1 MSNALEVLKRIVR
14 EEYKNIKDGVNI
26 HPSGFRDYTPE
37 EDSDFDEPHSTERM
51 ESIKEDILSENPAA
65 SAAAAMVMMQMQ
77 NPDTGKSIQAITP
90 LKNKDHKLHGKAKGI
105 FKRLKDKFSKK
116 KEPVDKAAQYRALV
130 QKQKDDYNRESV
142 KLTKTRIKEI
152 IREEIQTV
160 LTEGT
165 RWNVGIEAPNGK
177 IASTY
182 GHYDGYPE
190 HAGKMLKRY
199 YSNTGKVKQ
208 LLKLGKQG
216 ISIIDKSIKGG
227 DDHSFAKPKKGETIF
242 YGRDRGEKDN
252 HSNIS
257 KNREELLK
265 GRNRWS
271 GGTEFMYIWSVKDK
285 KWYYKARYTNPQDWT
300 ELK

>member
-14 EEYKNIKDGVNI
+14 EEYQDIKDGVNI
-26 HPSGFRDYTPE
+26 HPSGFRDYTKE
-37 EDSDFDEPHSTERM
+37 KNSDFDEPHSTERM

-116 KEPVDKAAQYRALV
+116 KEPVDKVAQYRALV

-152 IREEIQTV
+152 IKEEVLSV

-165 RWNVGIEAPNGK
+165 RWLVGIEAPSGK

-182 GHYDGYPE
+182 GHWDGYPK
-190 HAGKMLKRY
+190 HAGKMLKKY
-199 YSNTGKVKQ
+199 YNNPAKVKQ
-208 LLKLGKQG
+208 LLKLGKNG
-216 ISIIDKSIKGG
+216 ISSIDKSMKGG
-227 DDHSFAKPKKGETIF
+227 KDHTFENPKKGETVF
-242 YGRDRGEKDN
+242 YGRDRGEKDRYGAMWASRDKVKFN
-252 HSNIS
+252 SG
-257 KNREELLK
+257 EE
-265 GRNRWS
+265 
-271 GGTEFMYIWSVKDK
+271 FAYIWSVKDK

>member
-14 EEYKNIKDGVNI
+14 EEYQDIKDGVNI
-26 HPSGFRDYTPE
+26 HPSGFRDYTKE
-37 EDSDFDEPHSTERM
+37 KNSDFDEPHSTERM

-105 FKRLKDKFSKK
+105 FKRLKDKFKK
-116 KEPVDKAAQYRALV
+116 KKDKPVDKVAQYRALT
-130 QKQKDDYNRESV
+130 QKNQSDYQRESANDECCNNCKEGKTCCSV
-142 KLTKTRIKEI
+142 TEEKTMKITKAKIREIIKEEI
-152 IREEIQTV
+152 ITV

-165 RWNVGIEAPNGK
+165 RWNVGIEAPSGK
-177 IASTY
+177 IATTY

-208 LLKLGKQG
+208 LMKLGKQG
-216 ISIIDKSIKGG
+216 ISTIDKSIKGG
-227 DDHSFAKPKKGETIF
+227 DDHSFAKPKKGETVF
-242 YGRDRGEKDN
+242 YGRDRGDKSRFGAMWASRDKVKFKPVDEKK
-252 HSNIS
+252 I
-257 KNREELLK
+257 KFK
-265 GRNRWS
+265 
-271 GGTEFMYIWSVKDK
+271 
-285 KWYYKARYTNPQDWT
+285 
-300 ELK
+300 

>member
-116 KEPVDKAAQYRALV
+116 KEPVDKVAQYRALV

-160 LTEGT
+160 LIEGT

-216 ISIIDKSIKGG
+216 ISTIDKSIKGG

-271 GGTEFMYIWSVKDK
+271 GGTEFMYIWSTKDK
-285 KWYYKARYTNPQDWT
+285 KWYYVSRYSNPQEWT
-300 ELK
+300 VLK

>member
-14 EEYKNIKDGVNI
+14 EEYQDIKDGVNI
-26 HPSGFRDYTPE
+26 HPSGFRDYTKE
-37 EDSDFDEPHSTERM
+37 KNSDFDEPHSTERM

-116 KEPVDKAAQYRALV
+116 KEPVDKVAQYRALV

-152 IREEIQTV
+152 IKEEVLSV

-165 RWNVGIEAPNGK
+165 RWLVGIEAPSGK

-182 GHYDGYPE
+182 GHWDGYPK
-190 HAGKMLKRY
+190 HAGKMLKKY
-199 YSNTGKVKQ
+199 YNNPAKVKQ
-208 LLKLGKQG
+208 LLKLGKNG
-216 ISIIDKSIKGG
+216 ISSIDKSMKGG
-227 DDHSFAKPKKGETIF
+227 KDHTFENPKKGETVF
-242 YGRDRGEKDN
+242 YGRDRGETDRYGA
-252 HSNIS
+252 IWG
-257 KNREELLK
+257 NRDKLKFNSGEE
-265 GRNRWS
+265 
-271 GGTEFMYIWSVKDK
+271 FAYIWSVKDK
-285 KWYYKARYTNPQDWT
+285 KWYYKSRYSNPKDWT

>member
-116 KEPVDKAAQYRALV
+116 KEPVDKVAQYRALV

-160 LTEGT
+160 VTEGT
-165 RWNVGIEAPNGK
+165 RWLVGIEAPSGK

-182 GHYDGYPE
+182 GHWDGYPK
-190 HAGKMLKRY
+190 HAGKMLKKY
-199 YSNTGKVKQ
+199 YNNPAKVKQ
-208 LLKLGKQG
+208 LLKLGKNG
-216 ISIIDKSIKGG
+216 ISSIDKSMKGG
-227 DDHSFAKPKKGETIF
+227 KDHTFENPKKGETVF
-242 YGRDRGEKDN
+242 YGRDRGEKDRYGAMWASRDKVKFN
-252 HSNIS
+252 SG
-257 KNREELLK
+257 EE
-265 GRNRWS
+265 
-271 GGTEFMYIWSVKDK
+271 FAYIWSVKDK

>member
-216 ISIIDKSIKGG
+216 ISTIDKSIKGG
-227 DDHSFAKPKKGETIF
+227 DDHSFAKPKKGETVF

-257 KNREELLK
+257 KSREELLK

-285 KWYYKARYTNPQDWT
+285 KWYYVSRYSNPQEWT
-300 ELK
+300 VLK

>member
-152 IREEIQTV
+152 IREEIQT
-160 LTEGT
+160 
-165 RWNVGIEAPNGK
+165 
-177 IASTY
+177 
-182 GHYDGYPE
+182 D
-190 HAGKMLKRY
+190 
-199 YSNTGKVKQ
+199 
-208 LLKLGKQG
+208 
-216 ISIIDKSIKGG
+216 
-227 DDHSFAKPKKGETIF
+227 
-242 YGRDRGEKDN
+242 
-252 HSNIS
+252 
-257 KNREELLK
+257 
-265 GRNRWS
+265 
-271 GGTEFMYIWSVKDK
+271 
-285 KWYYKARYTNPQDWT
+285 
-300 ELK
+300 

>member
-116 KEPVDKAAQYRALV
+116 KEPVDKVAQYRALV

-165 RWNVGIEAPNGK
+165 RWLVGIEAPSGK

-182 GHYDGYPE
+182 GHWDGYPK
-190 HAGKMLKRY
+190 HAGKMLKKY
-199 YSNTGKVKQ
+199 YNNPAKVKQ
-208 LLKLGKQG
+208 LLKLGKNG
-216 ISIIDKSIKGG
+216 ISSIDKSMKGG
-227 DDHSFAKPKKGETIF
+227 KDHTFENPKKGETVF
-242 YGRDRGEKDN
+242 YGRDRGEKDRYGAMWASRDKVKFN
-252 HSNIS
+252 SG
-257 KNREELLK
+257 EE
-265 GRNRWS
+265 
-271 GGTEFMYIWSVKDK
+271 FAYIWSVKDK

>member
-116 KEPVDKAAQYRALV
+116 KEPVDKVAQYRALV

-165 RWNVGIEAPNGK
+165 RWLVGIEAPSGK

-182 GHYDGYPE
+182 GHWDGYPK
-190 HAGKMLKRY
+190 HAGKMLKKY
-199 YSNTGKVKQ
+199 YNNPAKVKQ
-208 LLKLGKQG
+208 LIKIGKNG
-216 ISIIDKSIKGG
+216 ISSIDKSMKGG
-227 DDHSFAKPKKGETIF
+227 KDHTFENPKKGETVF
-242 YGRDRGEKDN
+242 YGRDRGEKDRYGAMWASRDKVKFN
-252 HSNIS
+252 SG
-257 KNREELLK
+257 EE
-265 GRNRWS
+265 
-271 GGTEFMYIWSVKDK
+271 FAYIWSVKDK

>member
-14 EEYKNIKDGVNI
+14 EEYQDIKDGVNI

-116 KEPVDKAAQYRALV
+116 KEPVDKVAQYRALV

-165 RWNVGIEAPNGK
+165 RWLVGIEAPSGK

-182 GHYDGYPE
+182 GHWDGYPK
-190 HAGKMLKRY
+190 HAGKMLKKY
-199 YSNTGKVKQ
+199 YNNPAKVKQ
-208 LLKLGKQG
+208 LLKLGKNG
-216 ISIIDKSIKGG
+216 ISSIDKSMKGG
-227 DDHSFAKPKKGETIF
+227 KDHTFENPKKGETVF
-242 YGRDRGEKDN
+242 YGRDRGEKDRYGAMWASRDKVKFN
-252 HSNIS
+252 SG
-257 KNREELLK
+257 EE
-265 GRNRWS
+265 
-271 GGTEFMYIWSVKDK
+271 FAYIWSVKDK

>member
-116 KEPVDKAAQYRALV
+116 KEPVDKVAQYRALV

-165 RWNVGIEAPNGK
+165 RWLVGIEAPSGK

-182 GHYDGYPE
+182 GHWDGYPK
-190 HAGKMLKRY
+190 HAGKMLKKY
-199 YSNTGKVKQ
+199 YNNPAKVKQ
-208 LLKLGKQG
+208 LLKLGKNG
-216 ISIIDKSIKGG
+216 ISSIDKSMKGG
-227 DDHSFAKPKKGETIF
+227 KDHTFENPKKGESVF
-242 YGRDRGEKDN
+242 YGRDRGEKDRYGAMWASRDKVKFN
-252 HSNIS
+252 SG
-257 KNREELLK
+257 EE
-265 GRNRWS
+265 
-271 GGTEFMYIWSVKDK
+271 FAYIWSVKDK

>member
-116 KEPVDKAAQYRALV
+116 KEPVDKVAQYRALV

-152 IREEIQTV
+152 IKEEVLSV

-165 RWNVGIEAPNGK
+165 RWLVGIEAPSGK

-182 GHYDGYPE
+182 GHWDGYPK
-190 HAGKMLKRY
+190 HAGKMLKKY
-199 YSNTGKVKQ
+199 YNNPAKVKQ
-208 LLKLGKQG
+208 LLKLGKNG
-216 ISIIDKSIKGG
+216 ISSIDKSMKGG
-227 DDHSFAKPKKGETIF
+227 KDHTFENPKKGETVF
-242 YGRDRGEKDN
+242 YGRDRGEKDRYGAMWASRDKVKFN
-252 HSNIS
+252 SG
-257 KNREELLK
+257 EE
-265 GRNRWS
+265 
-271 GGTEFMYIWSVKDK
+271 FAYIWSVKDK

>member
-216 ISIIDKSIKGG
+216 ISTIDKSIKGG
-227 DDHSFAKPKKGETIF
+227 DDHSFAKPKKGETVF

-257 KNREELLK
+257 KSREELLK

-271 GGTEFMYIWSVKDK
+271 GGTEFMYIWSTKDK
-285 KWYYKARYTNPQDWT
+285 KWYYVSRYSNPQEWT
-300 ELK
+300 VLK